1 MMTWIGSGEAWIALG
16 TLTALEIVLGVDNL
30 IFIAILTGKLPLEQ
44 QRKARAMGLGMA
56 MVSRIALLFALV
68 WIMGLSGTLFQV
80 LGQAISGRDLILI
93 GGGTFLLGKSTLEIH
108 ENLEGRDLQPTS
120 QGRAKFTSALAQIIL
135 LDIVF
140 SLDSVITAIGLVK
153 QVGIMVTAIVIAVL
167 CMMVFSGAI
176 TRFIERR
183 PTMKILALSFLLL
196 VGVALLAEAFD
207 VHIPRG
213 YIYFAMVFSLFVE
226 LLNSKLRRHEIPP
239 VHLRRSG
246 LPGPDSAD
254 RP

>member
-1 MMTWIGSGEAWIALG
+1 MTWLASGEAWVALG

-30 IFIAILTGKLPLEQ
+30 IFIAILTGKLPVQQ
-44 QRKARAMGLGMA
+44 QRRAQMLGLGVAMA
-56 MVSRIALLFALV
+56 SRIALLFALV
-68 WIMGLSGTLFQV
+68 WIMGLTGTLFQV

-93 GGGTFLLGKSTLEIH
+93 GGGAFLLGKSTLEIH
-108 ENLEGRDLQPTS
+108 ENLEGKDLSRTS
-120 QGRAKFTSALAQIIL
+120 RGRAKLAAVLVQIIL

-140 SLDSVITAIGLVK
+140 SLDSVITAIGLVQ
-153 QVGIMVTAIVIAVL
+153 QVGIMVSAIVIAVL
-167 CMMVFSGAI
+167 CMMIFSGAI

-183 PTMKILALSFLLL
+183 PTMKMLALSFLLL

-213 YIYFAMVFSLFVE
+213 YIYFAMAFSLFVE
-226 LLNSKLRRHEIPP
+226 LLNTRLRRQEIPP

-246 LPGPDSAD
+246 LPEAEPAD
-254 RP
+254 RS